1 MQKLKSSVH
10 VAVPTGFD
18 KDESLN
24 TDTTIRHIKHL
35 NDHGIQS
42 VLVCGST
49 GEQNS
54 LTVIEKIALLD
65 SLNQSTINKD
75 MEIIFGV
82 SSIRQKDA
90 VKLATVANN
99 IPAICGVLLGF
110 PPYIRPTQEEAI
122 IYAESILKEL
132 PDKAIIIYNHP
143 IRTGFDLS
151 EDSLVYLINHYP
163 NIVGVKE
170 CNDLSKASSIK
181 KKIDRELDFY
191 IGGDLD
197 IDKHLAYGFNR
208 LSSIV
213 GNLYPEQVLSYFS
226 DITQGKNTDN
236 YDSLI
241 QEWQSLF
248 ASRTIP
254 KIKEQ
259 IAKTEGIP
267 MSTSRSP
274 LGN

>member
-18 KDESLN
+18 KDEALN
-24 TDTTIRHIKHL
+24 TDTTIRHITYL
-35 NDHGIQS
+35 NDHGIPS

-54 LTVIEKIALLD
+54 LTLAEKIALLD

-90 VKLATVANN
+90 VKLATVANGT
-99 IPAICGVLLGF
+99 PAICGVLLGF

-170 CNDLSKASSIK
+170 CSDLSKASSVK

-236 YDSLI
+236 YDALI

-254 KIKEQ
+254 KIKEE
-259 IAKTEGIP
+259 ITKTEGIP
-267 MSTSRSP
+267 MSTARSP

>member
-18 KDESLN
+18 KDEGLN
-24 TDTTIRHIKHL
+24 TDTTICHINYL

-54 LTVIEKIALLD
+54 LTLAEKLALLD
-65 SLNQSTINKD
+65 SLNQSTINKN

-90 VKLATVANN
+90 VKLAIAANN
-99 IPAICGVLLGF
+99 TPAICGVLLGF

-122 IYAESILKEL
+122 IYAESIVKEL

-151 EDSLVYLINHYP
+151 EDSLVYLITHYP

-170 CNDLSKASSIK
+170 CSDLSKVASVK

-197 IDKHLAYGFNR
+197 IDKHLAHGFNK

-226 DITQGKNTDN
+226 DITQGKNADN
-236 YDSLI
+236 YHSLI
-241 QEWQSLF
+241 QEWQSLL
-248 ASRTIP
+248 ASRAIP
-254 KIKEQ
+254 KIKEH

-274 LGN
+274 IGN